1 MKLHYYV
8 VGPWLRVGE
17 WRHTN
22 DARFSKIRS
31 KNIITGMNL
40 AGFPFRDFIQEAWK
54 ILEGVVPP
62 HNAETLWT
70 LKGRQSLS
78 PRRPG
83 PLYVCASL
91 PGGSRCAGDVAR

>member
-40 AGFPFRDFIQEAWK
+40 AGFPLRDFIQEAWK

-62 HNAETLWT
+62 HNAETLLGT
-70 LKGRQSLS
+70 ERGAISCKRG
-78 PRRPG
+78 
-83 PLYVCASL
+83 VK
-91 PGGSRCAGDVAR
+91 